1 MPAISV
7 LVPIYNSCQYLPA
20 CLDSLARQTFTDIEI
35 ICIDDCSTDN
45 SLAIARSYA
54 AKDGRFQVFSQPIHQ
69 GIANIRN
76 LLLEKA
82 SAEYIAFVDA
92 DDVVSPKYLE
102 ILYKEAV
109 KQNADIVRCLY
120 NLWNVQTNQQIPC
133 EKRYKGF
140 LRKEPDCKPVNR
152 LQAALDDTQV
162 WLKLIRLDVIR
173 ENQIKFLP
181 NTLAEDI
188 SFEILLYQYADR
200 ICFVSFHLYTYRV
213 GNPGSLS
220 SQKYLCACGTLEN
233 LIFVMQELTKRQ
245 KTDPILYTRLI
256 LLTFHAIR
264 RLRKF
269 SLLEEKKNIGPLC
282 RKGFLALEK
291 ESVYASKIMRIKS
304 CLLCWVAWHLPNRC
318 LPYIAYFMR

>member
-54 AKDGRFQVFSQPIHQ
+54 AKDGRFLVFSQLSHQ

-76 LLLEKA
+76 LLLEQA
-82 SAEYIAFVDA
+82 SAKYIAFVDA

-102 ILYKEAV
+102 ILYKKAIEN
-109 KQNADIVRCLY
+109 NADIVRCLY

-133 EKRYKGF
+133 EKCYKGF
-140 LRKEPDCKPVNR
+140 LRKEPDGKPINR

-162 WLKLIRLDVIR
+162 WLKLIRTEVIKA
-173 ENQIKFLP
+173 NKITFLP

-200 ICFVSFHLYTYRV
+200 ICFVPQHLYVYRM
-213 GNPGSLS
+213 GNPNSLS
-220 SQKYLCACGTLEN
+220 ARKNLWAYGTLEN
-233 LIFVMQELTKRQ
+233 LIFVAQELVKRQ
-245 KTDPILYTRLI
+245 KTDAAMCSLI
-256 LLTFHAIR
+256 IKLLFHAMR

-269 SLLEEKKNIGPLC
+269 MLPEEYTVGPLC
-282 RKGFLALEK
+282 RKGFSTVEK
-291 ESVYASKIMRIKS
+291 ILCYVSCFMRFRAY
-304 CLLCWVAWHLPNRC
+304 LFCWVARRVADKKLPWV
-318 LPYIAYFMR
+318 AFWMR

>member
-54 AKDGRFQVFSQPIHQ
+54 ATDGRFQVFSQPIHQ

-133 EKRYKGF
+133 EKCYKGF
-140 LRKEPDCKPVNR
+140 LRKEPDGKPINR

-173 ENQIKFLP
+173 KNQIKFLP

-188 SFEILLYQYADR
+188 SFEILLYQYAER
-200 ICFVSFHLYTYRV
+200 ICFLPQHLYVYRM
-213 GNPGSLS
+213 GNPNSLS
-220 SQKYLCACGTLEN
+220 ARKNLWAYGTLEN
-233 LIFVMQELTKRQ
+233 LIFVAQELVKRQ
-245 KTDPILYTRLI
+245 KTDAAMCSRII
-256 LLTFHAIR
+256 KLLFHAMR

-269 SLLEEKKNIGPLC
+269 VFPYGYAVGPLC
-282 RKGFLALEK
+282 RKGFSTIEK
-291 ESVYASKIMRIKS
+291 ILCYVSCFMRFRAY
-304 CLLCWVAWHLPNRC
+304 LFCWVARRVSDKQLPWV
-318 LPYIAYFMR
+318 AFWMR